1 VSNELTRSVPLA
13 VLFVAGLAAGVWI
26 FVAPWTVGYP
36 MPHGWTA
43 SVWTSVWVGAALVTG
58 SSVSLVAVV
67 AHAVRV
73 SVRQG
78 RRGRSGRPW
87 SGARC

>member
-1 VSNELTRSVPLA
+1 MSNELTRSLPLA
-13 VLFVAGLAAGVWI
+13 ALFVAGLAAGVWI

-43 SVWTSVWVGAALVTG
+43 SVWTSVWAGAALVTA
-58 SSVSLVAVV
+58 SSISLVVGV

-73 SVRQG
+73 SVRQES
-78 RRGRSGRPW
+78 RG
-87 SGARC
+87 A